1 VDPVVRLEN
10 EEALVTTQEVLLD
23 QPLRCPRRREKHAER
38 RRLRNLDA
46 LSARLAELHAI
57 RALLEQS
64 ACVIDAGWV
73 KGAWFTV
80 DTPSGTRAVTAHDL
94 DLVVDRP
101 VTGACLVGAV
111 VQAAGGPAT
120 VRSQLVQRTLDLA
133 WHALREDPS
142 HPVRW
147 CPGQPVR
154 TMHVLE
160 LTYWNDAP
168 ERTRTDVLN
177 LLQVAQKTAGV
188 QLQRCRT
195 EQRVLATS

>member
-1 VDPVVRLEN
+1 M
-10 EEALVTTQEVLLD
+10 TTQEVLLD
-23 QPLRCPRRREKHAER
+23 QPLRCPSRREKHAER

-80 DTPSGTRAVTAHDL
+80 ATASGTRAVTAHDL
-94 DLVVDRP
+94 DLVVDRS
-101 VTGACLVGAV
+101 VTGACLVGGI
-111 VQAAGGPAT
+111 VQAAGGPPT
-120 VRSQLVQRTLDLA
+120 VRSQLVQRTLDLT

-142 HPVRW
+142 QPIRW

-154 TMHVLE
+154 MMHVLE
-160 LTYWNDAP
+160 LTHWNDAP
-168 ERTRTDVLN
+168 ERTRTEVLKLLDSARETVDV
-177 LLQVAQKTAGV
+177 K
-188 QLQRCRT
+188 LQRCRT
-195 EQRVLATS
+195 EQAVLATS

>member
-1 VDPVVRLEN
+1 MLTD
-10 EEALVTTQEVLLD
+10 QVLLHRV
-23 QPLRCPRRREKHAER
+23 PSRPSRRERRAER
-38 RRLRNLDA
+38 RRLKNLDA

-64 ACVIDAGWV
+64 ASVIDRGWV

-80 DTPSGTRAVTAHDL
+80 DTANGPRAVTAHDL
-94 DLVVDRP
+94 DLVVDGT
-101 VTGACLVGAV
+101 VTDACLVGAV

-120 VRSQLVQRTLDLA
+120 VRTQIVQRTLDLT
-133 WHALREDPS
+133 WHALREDAAQQ
-142 HPVRW
+142 VRW

-177 LLQVAQKTAGV
+177 LLQTARDTADV
-188 QLQRCRT
+188 QLQRCRA
-195 EQRVLATS
+195 EQDVLATS